1 MKSMYQQRI
10 EETAAKQGHIGANAR
25 WIEGWMR
32 LEHGCLDGLSRHQFD
47 AEVAAAIECIYAS
60 STDQN
65 EQLARS
71 YGL

>member
-1 MKSMYQQRI
+1 MKSMYQQMI

-32 LEHGCLDGLSRHQFD
+32 LEHGCLDCLSRHQFD
-47 AEVAAAIECIYAS
+47 AEVRQCVACCDAAGPER
-60 STDQN
+60 N

>member
-1 MKSMYQQRI
+1 MRSMYQKMI
-10 EETAAKQGHIGANAR
+10 EKTAAKQGHIGVNAR

-32 LEHGCLDGLSRHQFD
+32 LECGCLDGLSRRRFNY
-47 AEVAAAIECIYAS
+47 EVAAGIRCIAV
-60 STDQN
+60 STPAEN